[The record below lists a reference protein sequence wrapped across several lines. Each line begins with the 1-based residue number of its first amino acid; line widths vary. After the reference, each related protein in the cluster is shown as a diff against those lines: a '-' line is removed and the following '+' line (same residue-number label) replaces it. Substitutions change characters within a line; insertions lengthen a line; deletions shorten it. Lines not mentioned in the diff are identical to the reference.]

1 MVIEKASTVATYGG
15 SGAAVYFGFTP
26 GEWQV
31 IGIVGGLIFAA
42 AGFAVNLLYKHKHY
56 LLAEKRAGLGDEI

>member
-1 MVIEKASTVATYGG
+1 
-15 SGAAVYFGFTP
+15 
-26 GEWQV
+26 V

-56 LLAEKRAGLGDEI
+56 LLAEKRAGLGDSDV